1 MSKAQAQKRHAVLAE
16 EIRRHDHAYYVLTQP
31 AISDQDYD
39 RLYREL
45 LELEAK
51 YPELVTP
58 DSPTQRVGGKP
69 VSEFPSHTH
78 ALPMLSLDNTYSY
91 EEVADFLQ
99 RVEKLLP
106 GAKLDWTV
114 EPKVDGLA
122 VSLRYEN
129 GVLAV
134 GATRGD
140 GMRGDDITGNLKTI
154 RSLPLKLQGKPSAV
168 IEVRGEVFMGK
179 AGFAKL
185 NKERKTQGEEPFAN
199 PRNAAAGSLKQLDPA
214 IVAGRPLGV
223 LLYGLGEVS
232 GDAPATQVEVL
243 DWLDKLGFPTAE
255 MIWTGKTYED
265 LVASIKEL
273 DEARHDLDFETDGA
287 VIKLNNLALREQCGA
302 TAKAPRWAMAYKYPA
317 EQAKTIL
324 KAITIQVGRT
334 GALTPVAELE
344 PVLVAGSTVSR
355 ATLHNEEEI
364 QRKDIREG
372 DTVVIEKAGEVI
384 PAVVEVVKGK
394 RPKTTRAYVLP
405 KTCPECGSKAAKD
418 ESDVVW
424 RCPNPDCSAQV
435 RGRLEHFCARGA
447 MDIEG
452 GGEVLVRQLVAH
464 GLALNVGELYKL
476 SVAEVANL
484 DRMAEKSAQNFIDG
498 LEASKERDLWRFIF
512 GLGILHV
519 GSGVA
524 KALCRRYK
532 NMDELM
538 DAGEEQLVAIDD
550 VGEVIARSV
559 HHWFGDPENRRLIE
573 RLRKA
578 GLNFESSIYQSAA
591 AAGPLAGKT
600 LVLTG
605 TLPTLKRHEAAAK
618 IEAAG
623 GNVSGSVS
631 RKTDYVVAGEETG
644 SKLAKA
650 EKLNVTVIGEA
661 ELLRLCDE

>member
-1 MSKAQAQKRHAVLAE
+1 MNKVRAQKRYAALVEEICRHDHVYYVLAE
-16 EIRRHDHAYYVLTQP
+16 P
-31 AISDQDYD
+31 AISDQNYD

-45 LELEAK
+45 LNLEAEC
-51 YPELVTP
+51 PELVVP
-58 DSPTQRVGGKP
+58 DSPSQRVGSKS
-69 VSEFPSHTH
+69 VSEFPPHTH
-78 ALPMLSLDNTYSY
+78 ALPMMSLDNTYSY
-91 EEVADFLQ
+91 DEMGDFLK
-99 RVEKLLP
+99 RVGKLLP
-106 GAKLDWTV
+106 EAKLDWTV

-134 GATRGD
+134 GSTRGD
-140 GMRGDDITGNLKTI
+140 GVTGDDITGNLKTI
-154 RSLPLKLQGKPSAV
+154 RSLPLKLRGKSPAV
-168 IEVRGEVFMGK
+168 IEVRGEVFMSK
-179 AGFAKL
+179 VGFARL
-185 NKERKTQGEEPFAN
+185 NEDRKSEGEEPFAN

-214 IVAGRPLGV
+214 IVARRPLGV
-223 LLYGLGEVS
+223 LLYSLGETS

-243 DWLDKLGFPTAE
+243 DWLDELGFPTAE
-255 MIWTGKTYED
+255 MIWTGETYED

-273 DEARHDLDFETDGA
+273 DKARHDLGYETDGA
-287 VIKLNNLALREQCGA
+287 VIKLNDLTMREQCGA

-317 EQAKTIL
+317 EQAETIL
-324 KAITIQVGRT
+324 KAITVQVGRT

-364 QRKDIREG
+364 QRKDIRVG

-384 PAVVEVVKGK
+384 PAVVEVLMGK
-394 RPKTTRAYVLP
+394 RPKKTRTYVLP
-405 KTCPECGSKAAKD
+405 KTCPECGSQGTKD
-418 ESDVVW
+418 EADVVW
-424 RCPNPDCSAQV
+424 RCPNPDCAAQV

-452 GGEVLVRQLVAH
+452 GGEVLVRQLVAN

-484 DRMAEKSAQNFIDG
+484 DRMAEKSAQNLIDG
-498 LEASKERDLWRFIF
+498 LEASKMRDLWRFIF

-519 GSGVA
+519 GAGVA
-524 KALCRRYK
+524 KALCRHYK

-538 DAGEEQLVAIDD
+538 DASEDELVVIDD
-550 VGEVIARSV
+550 VGEVIAKSV
-559 HHWFGDPENRRLIE
+559 HCWFGDPENRRLIE

-578 GLNFESSIYQSAA
+578 GLNFESSIYQSKDAV
-591 AAGPLAGKT
+591 GPLAGKT

-605 TLPTLKRHEAAAK
+605 TLPSLKRHEAAAK

-623 GNVSGSVS
+623 GKVSGSVS
-631 RKTDYVVAGEETG
+631 RKTEYVVAGEEAG

-650 EKLNVTVIGEA
+650 EKLNVSVIDEV
-661 ELLRLCDE
+661 ELLRLCGE